1 MPEIAAIFSVGS
13 LLTFLLVNLNLYLVH
28 REFKSMKLYFVNH
41 NLSKVQLFWSND
53 AKQILKIEN
62 DLDRKKMRINDY
74 KKSTR
79 SAFIFGTIMI
89 FLSWFGLIFFFLY
102 FASVH
107 WLAKSREEIKL
118 FSSVL
123 SEREILEK
131 ADVSIVLTDLM
142 IIPKTEV
149 R

>member
-1 MPEIAAIFSVGS
+1 MPEIAAIFAVGS

-62 DLDRKKMRINDY
+62 ELDRKKMRINDY

-89 FLSWFGLIFFFLY
+89 FLSWFGLVFFSLY
-102 FASVH
+102 FISVH

-118 FSSVL
+118 FSSLL
-123 SEREILEK
+123 SEKEILEK
-131 ADVSIVLTDLM
+131 SDIQKIINDLM
-142 IIPKTEV
+142 LIDPKEV